1 MQRYII
7 IRVILG
13 FVTLLGVSI
22 IIFVAARLS
31 GDVALLL
38 APQDATDQEIHE
50 IRVQF
55 GLDQP
60 IPVQYLA
67 FLKNAL
73 QGDFGHSIRYRQ
85 PAMGL
90 VFSRLNATLELVLS
104 AFVIS
109 LTIGIILGTLSATRT
124 GTWIDQSGKLF
135 ALFGQAMPSF
145 WVGIMAILIFSV
157 HLGWLPTSGRGGITA
172 LILPAVS
179 IAWYSIASTMRVTR
193 SAMLDVLDA
202 EYIKMA
208 RLKGASEGVVVWKHA
223 LKNALI
229 PVIGLSG
236 MQLSHMIGGAVIV
249 ESIFSWPGL
258 GSLLVDAVFSRDYP
272 LIQAGVLFIA
282 TIMISMNLIVDL
294 LYGVIDPRIRYN

>member
-1 MQRYII
+1 
-7 IRVILG
+7 
-13 FVTLLGVSI
+13 
-22 IIFVAARLS
+22 
-31 GDVALLL
+31 
-38 APQDATDQEIHE
+38 
-50 IRVQF
+50 
-55 GLDQP
+55 
-60 IPVQYLA
+60 
-67 FLKNAL
+67 
-73 QGDFGHSIRYRQ
+73 
-85 PAMGL
+85 MGL

-104 AFVIS
+104 AFATS
-109 LTIGIILGTLSATRT
+109 LIIGIILGTLSATRT

-135 ALFGQAMPSF
+135 ALLGQAMPSF
-145 WVGIMAILIFSV
+145 WVGIMAILVFSV
-157 HLGWLPTSGRGGITA
+157 HLGWLPTSGRGGIKA
-172 LILPAVS
+172 LILPAIS

-258 GSLLVDAVFSRDYP
+258 GSLLVDAVFARDYP
-272 LIQAGVLFIA
+272 LIQAGVLFIS
-282 TIMISMNLIVDL
+282 TVMISMNLIVDL